1 LNLKIGTQYQT
12 LPVRLDLLPKSIAG
26 PQLRWQV
33 NCAKRART
41 AAIPPVRWRGRVTDI
56 LLVFGIVA
64 IVIGLFMWDRLP
76 VIAVCVGCA
85 MALWA
90 TGVLSLN
97 QALAGFG
104 DPATIFVTSLFV
116 VSGALE
122 KTGLTAWTGQVL
134 ARGSGESRV
143 RLIVLMMLFCGV
155 LSALISVNGA
165 VAALLPVVVV
175 LAVRLKRPPSQ
186 LLMPL
191 VFGAH
196 SGSML
201 AMTGTPVN
209 VLVYEASRD
218 AGAGGFGYFEFAYA
232 GVFLVIGTIAIALL
246 LGSRLLPV
254 RENRA
259 LPPDLSRHARTLV
272 EQFRLDSDVHQ
283 LRVRPESPLV
293 GKPRAGL
300 DLGDRPGVA
309 LLTVQEGAGSGAARL
324 GAIEAGDLIAIRAD
338 AESVAELAADL
349 VLSPSDAEG
358 VKFQSGLFTTAS
370 GLAEVIVPPR
380 STLIGER
387 LFAGMVTAS
396 GNLVVLAIHRQGSD
410 LAPGEPLQ
418 KGDVLLLQGT
428 WDALETY
435 IAPPEAL
442 VVDSPELV
450 RRQVVPMGR
459 DALVALGIMS
469 VMVILLATGLV
480 PAAAAGILAA
490 GAVLLLGILSVDE
503 IYRSINW
510 TTVILVGAM
519 MPLSTA
525 ITQTGAAELLAKYLI
540 QTVGGFGPRALLA
553 GLFILT
559 GVLGQVISN
568 TATAL
573 IIIPISVV
581 AAAQMGVS
589 PQPVLMCV
597 AVAAAA
603 SFLTP
608 VATPTN
614 LMVMEPGGYRFG
626 DYWKFGLPMM
636 IWFFVIAIG
645 LVPVIWP
652 F

>member
-1 LNLKIGTQYQT
+1 M
-12 LPVRLDLLPKSIAG
+12 
-26 PQLRWQV
+26 
-33 NCAKRART
+33 
-41 AAIPPVRWRGRVTDI
+41 TDI
-56 LLVFGIVA
+56 WIVFA
-64 IVIGLFMWDRLP
+64 IITCVIALFVWDRLP

-90 TGVLSLN
+90 TGILTLN

-104 DPATIFVTSLFV
+104 DPATVFVTSLFV

-134 ARGSGESRV
+134 ARGAGDSRF

-201 AMTGTPVN
+201 ALTGTPVN
-209 VLVYEASRD
+209 VLVLEASLD
-218 AGAGGFGYFEFAYA
+218 AGERGFGYFEFAYV
-232 GVFLVIGTIAIALL
+232 GVFLVIGTIILALL
-246 LGSRLLPV
+246 LGTRLLPV

-272 EQFRLDSDVHQ
+272 EQFRLDSDIHQ

-293 GKPRAGL
+293 GRPRAELAFDGS
-300 DLGDRPGVA
+300 PGVS
-309 LLTVQEGAGSGAARL
+309 LLTVQEAAGSGAARL
-324 GAIEAGDLIAIRAD
+324 GAIEAGDLIALRAD
-338 AESVAELAADL
+338 ADDVAELAADL
-349 VLSPSDAEG
+349 MLSPADAEG
-358 VKFQSGLFTTAS
+358 VKFEVGLFTTAS
-370 GLAEVIVPPR
+370 GLAEVIIPPR
-380 STLIGER
+380 SPLIGER
-387 LFAGMVTAS
+387 LFPGMVTPS
-396 GNLVVLAIHRQGSD
+396 GNLVVLALQRQGID
-410 LAPGEPLQ
+410 LAPGQPLK
-418 KGDVLLLQGT
+418 KGDTLLLQGT
-428 WDALETY
+428 WEALETY

-459 DALVALGIMS
+459 NAAISLGIMA
-469 VMVILLATGLV
+469 VMVVLLATGLV

-490 GAVLLLGILSVDE
+490 GAVLLFGILNVEE

-525 ITQTGAAELLAKYLI
+525 ITQTGAAKLMATYLI
-540 QTVGGFGPRALLA
+540 DAVGGFGPRALLA

-559 GVLGQVISN
+559 GALGQVISN

-581 AAAQMGVS
+581 AAEQMGVS
-589 PQPVLMCV
+589 PQPVLMSV

-636 IWFFVIAIG
+636 LWFFLMAVFV
-645 LVPVIWP
+645 VPLIWP

>member
-1 LNLKIGTQYQT
+1 M
-12 LPVRLDLLPKSIAG
+12 
-26 PQLRWQV
+26 
-33 NCAKRART
+33 
-41 AAIPPVRWRGRVTDI
+41 TDI
-56 LLVFGIVA
+56 WIVFAVVA
-64 IVIGLFMWDRLP
+64 CVIGLFIWDRLP

-90 TGVLSLN
+90 TGVLTLN
-97 QALAGFG
+97 QSLAGFG
-104 DPATIFVTSLFV
+104 DPATIFVTALFV

-134 ARGSGESRV
+134 ARGAGQSQA
-143 RLIVLMMLFCGV
+143 RLLVLMMLFCAV

-175 LAVRLKRPPSQ
+175 LAVRLKRPPSR

-196 SGSML
+196 AGSML
-201 AMTGTPVN
+201 ALTGTPVN
-209 VLVYEASRD
+209 VLVLEASLD
-218 AGAGGFGYFEFAYA
+218 AGREGFGYFEFAYV
-232 GVFLVIGTIAIALL
+232 GVFLLAGTIGLALL

-259 LPPDLSRHARTLV
+259 LPPDFSRHARTLV
-272 EQFRLDSDVHQ
+272 EQFRLDSDVHL
-283 LRVRPESPLV
+283 LRVRPQSPLV
-293 GKPRAGL
+293 GRPRAEL
-300 DLGDRPGVA
+300 DLGARPGVS
-309 LLTVQEGAGSGAARL
+309 LLTVQEAGGSGAARL
-324 GAIEAGDLIAIRAD
+324 DTVAVGDLIAIRAD
-338 AESVAELAADL
+338 ADAVAELAADMI
-349 VLSPSDAEG
+349 LSPADAEG
-358 VKFQSGLFTTAS
+358 VKFEAGLFTSAS

-380 STLIGER
+380 SPLIGEHY
-387 LFAGMVTAS
+387 FPGMVTPS
-396 GNLVVLAIHRQGSD
+396 GNLVVLAIHRQGHD
-410 LAPGEPLQ
+410 LPPGQALA
-418 KGDVLLLQGT
+418 KGDTLLLQGT
-428 WDALETY
+428 WDALETH

-459 DALVALGIMS
+459 DAMVALAIMA
-469 VMVILLATGLV
+469 VMVVLLATGLV
-480 PAAAAGILAA
+480 PAAAAGLLAA
-490 GAVLLLGILSVDE
+490 GAILLFGILNPEE
-503 IYRSINW
+503 IYRAINW

-525 ITQTGAAELLAKYLI
+525 ITQTGAADLLARQLI
-540 QTVGGFGPRALLA
+540 GVVGGLGPRALLA
-553 GLFILT
+553 GLFVLT
-559 GVLGQVISN
+559 ALLGQVISN

-573 IIIPISVV
+573 ILIPISVV
-581 AAAQMGVS
+581 AATQMGLS

-597 AVAAAA
+597 AIAASA

-636 IWFFVIAIG
+636 IWFFVIAVG